1 MGDAY
6 SSWGQTNVLYATS
19 FVCLGAK
26 AKFRLRNPKVL
37 VAFDDISEICWPQSR
52 SSVMVIPRYL
62 ADWTCSNICWYNE
75 YSNLICLSGRC
86 RDTLIEWHLA
96 TLNFICQS
104 ASHCASRSRSSCKI
118 RQSEGEYMFLY
129 RTQSSANKRTDDL
142 MLSGRSLMNTKKR
155 TGPRTEPWGT
165 PDKTGTGSDS
175 SPSSTT
181 CCERLE
187 SHELIHL
194 CVDPLIP

>member
-6 SSWGQTNVLYATS
+6 SSWGRTNVLYVTS

-37 VAFDDISEICWPQSR
+37 VAFDDISEICWSQSR

-62 ADWTCSNICWYNE
+62 ADWTCSNICWCKE

-96 TLNFICQS
+96 TLNFICQL

-118 RQSEGEYMFLY
+118 KQSEGEHMFLY
-129 RTQSSANKRTDDL
+129 RTQSSANKQTDDL

-155 TGPRTEPWGT
+155 TKDRALGNTR
-165 PDKTGTGSDS
+165 
-175 SPSSTT
+175 
-181 CCERLE
+181 
-187 SHELIHL
+187 
-194 CVDPLIP
+194 